1 MTIERAI
8 EILDP
13 EHREHY
19 DSIEPVNEACRMGM
33 NALKELAELKEKL
46 ESGRLVELPC
56 KVGDTVY
63 GVGFT
68 GCMQLYAATEKEK
81 RKISKEC
88 FKIDGDCKKCKY
100 GFPAIEKFICTQI
113 QLCDDKYTYIVG
125 KKYET
130 YRPDDVFLTKE
141 AAEARLK
148 ELQEKKK

>member
-19 DSIEPVNEACRMGM
+19 DSIEPVNEACIMGM

-68 GCMQLYAATEKEK
+68 DCMRRHVSTDKEQ
-81 RKISKEC
+81 RRIFNEC
-88 FKIDGDCKKCKY
+88 VKMDADCKKCKY
-100 GFPAIEKFICTQI
+100 GIPAIKKFVCTQI

-125 KKYET
+125 KKYEN

-141 AAEARLK
+141 EAEARLK
-148 ELQEKKK
+148 ELQEEKK

>member
-19 DSIEPVNEACRMGM
+19 DSIEPVNEACIMGM

-63 GVGFT
+63 QTDGEIIYEIT
-68 GCMQLYAATEKEK
+68 INRIIYDTENIAFDET
-81 RKISKEC
+81 
-88 FKIDGDCKKCKY
+88 
-100 GFPAIEKFICTQI
+100 AI
-113 QLCDDKYTYIVG
+113 G
-125 KKYET
+125 KMI
-130 YRPDDVFLTKE
+130 FLSKE

-148 ELQEKKK
+148 ELQEEKK